1 MHRWPGIIRD
11 GHYGGGGMGIFGLIF
26 GFIFFVLVV
35 IGIILL
41 IAWLVKKAGNYHG
54 HYHDYYHGENKSGAL
69 DILNERYAKG
79 EITKEQFEAM
89 KKDLGFIKVSSTNNV
104 TIQGDA
110 FTPSSLTVKVG
121 DTVTWIN
128 NDNHDHT
135 VTSDN
140 GTFNSGNIANGS
152 TFSFTFNTAG
162 TYSYN
167 CSIHTSMTGTIV
179 VNQ

>member
-1 MHRWPGIIRD
+1 MIFIYISIIFKKLKELTMHRWPGIIRG

-41 IAWLVKKAGNYHG
+41 IVWLVKKVGNYHG

-89 KKDLGFIKVSSTNNV
+89 KKDLGFVKVSSANNV

-110 FTPSSLTVKVG
+110 FSPSSLKAVSYTHL
-121 DTVTWIN
+121 TLPTI
-128 NDNHDHT
+128 
-135 VTSDN
+135 
-140 GTFNSGNIANGS
+140 
-152 TFSFTFNTAG
+152 
-162 TYSYN
+162 YS
-167 CSIHTSMTGTIV
+167 V
-179 VNQ
+179 

>member
-1 MHRWPGIIRD
+1 MRG
-11 GHYGGGGMGIFGLIF
+11 GYYGGGMGIFGLMF
-26 GFIFFVLVV
+26 GSIFFVL
-35 IGIILL
+35 IIAAIIIIIVKL
-41 IAWLVKKAGNYHG
+41 AKKAGNYHG

-79 EITKEQFEAM
+79 EITKEQFESM
-89 KKDLGFIKVSSTNNV
+89 KKDLGFVKVSSANNV

-110 FTPSSLTVKVG
+110 FSPSSLTVKVG
-121 DTVTWIN
+121 DTVTWTN

-135 VTSDN
+135 VTSDSSA
-140 GTFNSGNIANGS
+140 FNSGNIANGS

-167 CSIHTSMTGTIV
+167 CGIHTSMTGTIV